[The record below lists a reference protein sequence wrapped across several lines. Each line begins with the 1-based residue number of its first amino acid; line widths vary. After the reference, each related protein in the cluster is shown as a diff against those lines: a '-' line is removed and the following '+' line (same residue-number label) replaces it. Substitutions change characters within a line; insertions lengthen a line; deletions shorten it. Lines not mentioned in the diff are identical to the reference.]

1 MIVNISKQ
9 SAYARTNA
17 DMTLIENVTFY
28 KKKARR
34 LEKLLKKKSFI
45 KLLPYGLQIAWKKME
60 KFCKMTRKLD
70 IQGET
75 WLPNSIAINEHHKPK
90 NPFTDNPDTIFIH
103 MNQVGFEILPQNF
116 SIFIAQ

>member
-34 LEKLLKKKSFI
+34 LEKIAKKKIFI
-45 KLLPYGLQIAWKKME
+45 KLLPYSLQIA
-60 KFCKMTRKLD
+60 
-70 IQGET
+70 
-75 WLPNSIAINEHHKPK
+75 
-90 NPFTDNPDTIFIH
+90 
-103 MNQVGFEILPQNF
+103 
-116 SIFIAQ
+116 

>member
-34 LEKLLKKKSFI
+34 LEKIAKKKIFI
-45 KLLPYGLQIAWKKME
+45 KLLPYGLQI
-60 KFCKMTRKLD
+60 
-70 IQGET
+70 G
-75 WLPNSIAINEHHKPK
+75 
-90 NPFTDNPDTIFIH
+90 
-103 MNQVGFEILPQNF
+103 
-116 SIFIAQ
+116 